1 MSPSHILVVDDDG
14 DSRELLCIVLEHEGY
29 RVSQAAS
36 GEDALQT
43 VAVQVPDLVL
53 LDVIMG
59 GMDGYAVAARLKA
72 QPLTQRV
79 SIILLTGL
87 DDSSARALAKAAG
100 INDVLTKPI
109 DRHVLCARVRSL
121 LTP

>member
-1 MSPSHILVVDDDG
+1 MSPAHILVVDDDG
-14 DSRELLCIVLEHEGY
+14 DSRELLSIVLEYEGY

-36 GEDALQT
+36 GEDALET

-72 QPLTQRV
+72 QPLTQRI

-87 DDSSARALAKAAG
+87 DDSSAKALAKAAG